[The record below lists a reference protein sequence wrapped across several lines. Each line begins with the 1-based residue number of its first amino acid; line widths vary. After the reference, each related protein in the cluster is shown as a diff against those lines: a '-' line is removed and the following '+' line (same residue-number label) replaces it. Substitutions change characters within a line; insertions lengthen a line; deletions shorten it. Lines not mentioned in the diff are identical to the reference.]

1 MINLARK
8 SCRVVV
14 YKCHLSL
21 YVHFLSA
28 SPSSVVVASS
38 ALYIPG
44 RETGSDWSGENQDVK
59 SMHTKR
65 CMPRANIVFVNRVA
79 IYLTENSCC
88 TEL

>member
-14 YKCHLSL
+14 YRCHLSL
-21 YVHFLSA
+21 YLHFLSA

-44 RETGSDWSGENQDVK
+44 RETGSDQDVK

-65 CMPRANIVFVNRVA
+65 CMSRANIVFVNRVA
-79 IYLTENSCC
+79 IYLTENSCL

>member
-1 MINLARK
+1 MINPARK

-21 YVHFLSA
+21 YLHFLSA

-44 RETGSDWSGENQDVK
+44 RETESDQDVK
-59 SMHTKR
+59 SYAHKKMHVQEQTS
-65 CMPRANIVFVNRVA
+65 
-79 IYLTENSCC
+79 YL
-88 TEL
+88 